1 MKNEWVSS
9 YKEENRIIY
18 KGMGNIEGDK
28 LLNLRDLVVNS
39 KTKYGERIAFKF
51 KRNRKIVEK
60 TYLEFASDIDCIGTA
75 LCNLGL
81 KNKKIAIIS
90 ENRYEWAVS
99 YLAIANGAGIVVPL
113 DKHLPEVEI
122 ENLLMRSKCEAIF
135 FSKQYKETMENI
147 SKKNDFVKKYICMDE
162 IPMDKDKKFVTMDY
176 LAEKGTKELM
186 KGNKCF
192 TEAKIDNE
200 TMNFLIFT
208 SGTTKASKGV
218 MLSHKNIISGINSCS
233 AIIKL
238 NKDDVH
244 LSLLP
249 LHHTFE
255 NTIGFLYMVY
265 SGVCIA
271 YCEGIKHLADNLQ
284 EFNVS
289 ILIAVPAIYEAL
301 YKKFTDGIKKSGK
314 ANLVNFLKKLSNVCD
329 KCKINARRK
338 IMSPVRKKISPKLR
352 FMVSGA
358 APMKEEIM
366 EEFENIGIRFVQ
378 GYGLTETAPIVCATN
393 PEKRMIGGV
402 GYPVKDVCV
411 TLDNIDENGM
421 GELLVKGGN
430 VTLGYFEN
438 IEETK
443 EVFTEDGWFKTGDLA
458 QISPKGEVKIVG
470 RAKSMIVF
478 PNGKKAFPEE
488 YESILNMESF
498 IKDSFVWGY
507 KTKDGDVEICA
518 KIVVDGKD
526 ENIANKVEEV
536 IKKINKD
543 VPQYKII
550 RYFILTKQELV
561 KTTTLKIKRPIE
573 QKKTEEYISST
584 GKDMRKLNR
593 SFMD

>member
-1 MKNEWVSS
+1 MEK
-9 YKEENRIIY
+9 KEVLIHKENNRTIY
-18 KGMGNIEGDK
+18 KGNGNIEGDK
-28 LLNLRDLVVNS
+28 LLNLRDLVMNS
-39 KTKYGERIAFKF
+39 KSKYGNRTAFKF
-51 KRNRKIVEK
+51 KRNRKIIEK
-60 TYLEFASDIDCIGTA
+60 SYLDFANDIDCIGTA
-75 LCNLGL
+75 LCSLGL
-81 KNKKIAIIS
+81 KNKKIAVIS

-99 YLAIANGAGIVVPL
+99 YLAIANGTGIVVPL
-113 DKHLPEVEI
+113 DKHLPQSEI
-122 ENLLMRSKCEAIF
+122 ENLLLRSKCEAIF
-135 FSKQYKETMENI
+135 FSKSYVEVMKSI
-147 SKKNDFVKKYICMDE
+147 SEKNTFVKKYICMDE
-162 IPMDKDKKFVTMDY
+162 VPMDKGKKFITMDY

-192 TEAKIDNE
+192 TNAKIDNNS
-200 TMNFLIFT
+200 MNFLIFT

-218 MLSHKNIISGINSCS
+218 MLSHKNIISGINSCA

-301 YKKFTDGIKKSGK
+301 YKRFKEGIKKSGK
-314 ANLVNFLKKLSNVCD
+314 EKLVNTLEKIASVFD
-329 KCKINARRK
+329 KCGFGVRRK
-338 IMSPVRKKISPKLR
+338 IMFPIRNRISPKLR

-358 APMKEEIM
+358 APMKEDIIET
-366 EEFENIGIRFVQ
+366 FENIGIRFVQ

-393 PEKRMIGGV
+393 PVKRMIGGV

-411 TLDNIDENGM
+411 TLDNVDENGI

-438 IEETK
+438 EEETK

-458 QISPKGEVKIVG
+458 QISEDGEVKIVG

-488 YESILNMESF
+488 YESIINLENF
-498 IKDSFVWGY
+498 IKESFVWGY
-507 KTKDGDVEICA
+507 KTNDGDVQICA

-526 ENIANKVEEV
+526 ESIIDKVEEV
-536 IKKINKD
+536 IKNINKN

-550 RYFILTKQELV
+550 RYFILTNEELI
-561 KTTTLKIKRPIE
+561 KTTTLKIKRPLE
-573 QKKTEEYISST
+573 QKKTEEYINST

-593 SFMD
+593 SFI